1 MKRIMVTGGAGFIG
15 SHTVVELVNAGY
27 EPVIIDNFSNSNK
40 RVLAGLKEILGFE
53 PVFFEADCTDK
64 EAMRRIFMDVK
75 PQSVIHFAA
84 FKSVNESVEHPLRYF
99 RNNMV
104 SLLAVLEVMQEL
116 GISNL
121 VFSSSCTVYGQPET
135 NPVTENT
142 ATQEA
147 ASPYGFSKQVGEQ
160 LIRDHHKA
168 DKRFTSVMLRYFNP
182 VGAHPTGLIG
192 ELPFGVPN
200 NLVPFIT
207 QTAAGLRE
215 QLTIFG
221 DDYGTPDG
229 TCIRDFI
236 HVVDLAKAHVRA
248 LDFMEQNQHCCEVFN
263 LGQGRGNSV
272 LEAVKKFVSTTGVQ
286 LNYRIGGRRPGDIE
300 QVWADSTKSNQMLGW
315 KTELTLEDALRD
327 AWNWQIKLAESD

>member
-1 MKRIMVTGGAGFIG
+1 MKKIIVTGGAGFIG

-27 EPVIIDNFSNSNK
+27 EPVIIDNFSNSDR
-40 RVLAGLKEILGFE
+40 RVLDGLKQIIGFA
-53 PVFFEADCTDK
+53 PVFYEADCTDR
-64 EAMRRIFMDVK
+64 EAMLRIFREVK

-84 FKSVNESVEHPLRYF
+84 YKSVNESVENPLRYF

-104 SLLAVLEVMQEL
+104 SLLVLLEIMQEL
-116 GISNL
+116 HITDL

-135 NPVTENT
+135 NPVTEDT
-142 ATQEA
+142 ATQPA
-147 ASPYGFSKQVGEQ
+147 ASPYGYSKQVGEQ
-160 LIRDHHKA
+160 LIRDHHQA
-168 DKRFTSVMLRYFNP
+168 SGEFTAVMLRYFNP

-221 DDYGTPDG
+221 DDYTTPDG

-236 HVVDLAKAHVRA
+236 HVVDLAKAHVKA
-248 LDFMEQNQHCCEVFN
+248 LGYMESHPHCCEVFN
-263 LGQGRGNSV
+263 LGQGRGHSV
-272 LEAVKKFVSTTGVQ
+272 MEAVRKFVAVTGVQ
-286 LNYRIGGRRPGDIE
+286 LNYKVGNRRAGDIE
-300 QVWADSTKSNQMLGW
+300 QVWADAGKSNALLGW
-315 KTELTLEDALRD
+315 KTELNLEDALRD
-327 AWNWQIKLAESD
+327 AWNWQLKLAE